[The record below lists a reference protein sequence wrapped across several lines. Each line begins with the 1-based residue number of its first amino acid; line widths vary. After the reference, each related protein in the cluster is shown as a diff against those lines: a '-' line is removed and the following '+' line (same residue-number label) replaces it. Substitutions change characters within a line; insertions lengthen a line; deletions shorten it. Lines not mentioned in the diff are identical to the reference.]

1 MRAEGCLRLNG
12 FFEVANGAL
21 HACQVA
27 EYREG
32 ELNGHGGQSLGFLL
46 WMPTAHCPIRVP
58 PWAHA
63 LAGPDQ
69 RSKWAIARTGATG
82 HRGQSY
88 GLAVY
93 KTSRLSSNTSG
104 AEACPVASTVCCTV
118 CFVHFGGHIVLS
130 DKHSMLINIYLQ
142 LSDRVWYWDNGGAT
156 RMMEWTA
163 GCWIRGSH
171 SGRFQQRTGPVGA
184 CIHRIVQLTRRQAA
198 ALGSLVCPGFCL
210 AAMPCCDRVVT
221 GCYHAQVRMEES
233 CGSPL
238 SIFQS
243 LRTTR

>member
-1 MRAEGCLRLNG
+1 
-12 FFEVANGAL
+12 
-21 HACQVA
+21 
-27 EYREG
+27 
-32 ELNGHGGQSLGFLL
+32 
-46 WMPTAHCPIRVP
+46 
-58 PWAHA
+58 
-63 LAGPDQ
+63 
-69 RSKWAIARTGATG
+69 
-82 HRGQSY
+82 
-88 GLAVY
+88 
-93 KTSRLSSNTSG
+93 
-104 AEACPVASTVCCTV
+104 
-118 CFVHFGGHIVLS
+118 
-130 DKHSMLINIYLQ
+130 MLINIYLQ

-198 ALGSLVCPGFCL
+198 ALGSFVYQGFCL
-210 AAMPCCDRVVT
+210 AARPCCDRVVT